1 MQTKLK
7 ITDCVV
13 RVATNE
19 DLEAMMPIYEYA
31 REWMAQN
38 DNPNQWINGYPSRE
52 VISQDISKGVSHV
65 IESDGKVVGVFSF
78 ITGEDPTYK
87 IIEGEWLNDKPYG
100 TIHRIAAAQGVKGVA
115 DVCLDFCRAICMNGG
130 MDIRID
136 TYKDNAPMQGWI
148 ATRGFKYCGIIYI
161 ANGTPRRAFQ
171 LEIKS

>member
-1 MQTKLK
+1 MQNNFKLR
-7 ITDCVV
+7 DAVV
-13 RVATNE
+13 RVAVIDNLDE
-19 DLEAMMPIYEYA
+19 IMVIYDYA
-31 REWMAQN
+31 RGWMAEN
-38 DNPNQWINGYPSRE
+38 GNPNQWINGYPSRE
-52 VISQDISKGVSHV
+52 VIAQDISKGVSHV
-65 IESDGKVVGVFSF
+65 IVSEGKIVGVFSF
-78 ITGEDPTYK
+78 IIGEDPTYK

-100 TIHRIAAAQGVKGVA
+100 TIHRIAAAHGVKGVA
-115 DVCLDFCRAICMNGG
+115 DVCLDYCHAICRKGG